1 MQSTVGDFIGET
13 SAIASIGDPLRVNT
27 GQPGVTL
34 TAGPGGPVVTTPAPG
49 SSLLLLIGL
58 LLVVTSRLRRS

>member
-34 TAGPGGPVVTTPAPG
+34 TAGPVVTTPAPG